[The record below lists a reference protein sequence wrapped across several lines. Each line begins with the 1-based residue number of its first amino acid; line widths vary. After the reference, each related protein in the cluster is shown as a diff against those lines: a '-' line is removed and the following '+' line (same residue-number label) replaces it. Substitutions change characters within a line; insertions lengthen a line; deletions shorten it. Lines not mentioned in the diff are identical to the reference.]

1 MAESTG
7 SRPSKLKTE
16 GTMVMGDQ
24 HDPAKQPQ
32 QISPKRDPIV
42 IPVRFY
48 VPRKVCQKSFE
59 TIDSQDSP
67 DRPGLIKEASLR
79 SMSDRFFG
87 TFGADKHRDEFE
99 HLIEHLRRHT
109 RRRRGDSVLEE
120 GFVEWENTSRVYEMF
135 KVDLNIFERI
145 FFTVDVSESS
155 SIFSKFCSIFL
166 IAAILCSIVN
176 WMVSTLPEMTEIPP
190 CEEKAPA
197 NSTGGDYW
205 CCQAAG
211 DCTPEAKTFFKMVE
225 YITVLIF
232 TFEYLIRLLTVHSV
246 RFELLNEFFLEW
258 TLTGNEDKKGKKNK
272 GADGARSLDSPF
284 MTTIKHILA
293 TSNLIDLLS
302 ILPFWIERFADD
314 GSGASVLVILRILRL
329 TRIFRVFKLG
339 KYNDVFA
346 MFSSVIQ
353 QSLPALGLMLFFIAM
368 GLCLFGTLI
377 WFAEQGTWYPKH
389 HPKLID
395 MGITNR
401 GAWLRGISSIDADL
415 MDETPFPSIVHSFWY
430 VIVTITTVGYGDAF
444 PTTDVGK
451 LVGTLT
457 ILCGIVV
464 LAMPVGVIGS
474 NFSNE
479 YAQRETEKK
488 RRAKLKQQ
496 QEQQAKVE
504 MEQDTA
510 ADLEAEGKAPDKEA
524 AVTQASQGN
533 ELRQKILIDAEEMDN
548 MWKELFPDH
557 VHEWISRCLR
567 QFVSEF
573 IDGAMN
579 TGKANPKGVRQTN
592 LPHRLD
598 QLTIRFN
605 EACSSQVSYDELAE
619 FGIKE
624 AHKMRRRF
632 SGFCDKIW
640 EYWAIVGP
648 PEKPSDPFEYFELKA
663 LLTMNLNA
671 FASPKDSKPM
681 FDREAKP
688 MNFTELQ
695 QKGDSGPAQMN
706 HAALRLVE
714 AVPSAPKV
722 PEVKGCNT
730 PPLPDCER
738 EPELATKP
746 AQAPSPEVSEPHAPE
761 TVPVSL
767 PGMPTS
773 PRTAPES
780 GEPNGTQPES

>member
-225 YITVLIF
+225 YVTVLIF

-272 GADGARSLDSPF
+272 GADGARSLDR
-284 MTTIKHILA
+284 K
-293 TSNLIDLLS
+293 
-302 ILPFWIERFADD
+302 
-314 GSGASVLVILRILRL
+314 SVV
-329 TRIFRVFKLG
+329 
-339 KYNDVFA
+339 
-346 MFSSVIQ
+346 
-353 QSLPALGLMLFFIAM
+353 
-368 GLCLFGTLI
+368 
-377 WFAEQGTWYPKH
+377 
-389 HPKLID
+389 
-395 MGITNR
+395 
-401 GAWLRGISSIDADL
+401 
-415 MDETPFPSIVHSFWY
+415 
-430 VIVTITTVGYGDAF
+430 
-444 PTTDVGK
+444 
-451 LVGTLT
+451 
-457 ILCGIVV
+457 
-464 LAMPVGVIGS
+464 
-474 NFSNE
+474 
-479 YAQRETEKK
+479 
-488 RRAKLKQQ
+488 
-496 QEQQAKVE
+496 
-504 MEQDTA
+504 
-510 ADLEAEGKAPDKEA
+510 
-524 AVTQASQGN
+524 
-533 ELRQKILIDAEEMDN
+533 
-548 MWKELFPDH
+548 
-557 VHEWISRCLR
+557 
-567 QFVSEF
+567 
-573 IDGAMN
+573 
-579 TGKANPKGVRQTN
+579 
-592 LPHRLD
+592 
-598 QLTIRFN
+598 
-605 EACSSQVSYDELAE
+605 
-619 FGIKE
+619 
-624 AHKMRRRF
+624 
-632 SGFCDKIW
+632 
-640 EYWAIVGP
+640 
-648 PEKPSDPFEYFELKA
+648 
-663 LLTMNLNA
+663 
-671 FASPKDSKPM
+671 
-681 FDREAKP
+681 
-688 MNFTELQ
+688 
-695 QKGDSGPAQMN
+695 
-706 HAALRLVE
+706 
-714 AVPSAPKV
+714 
-722 PEVKGCNT
+722 
-730 PPLPDCER
+730 
-738 EPELATKP
+738 
-746 AQAPSPEVSEPHAPE
+746 
-761 TVPVSL
+761 
-767 PGMPTS
+767 
-773 PRTAPES
+773 
-780 GEPNGTQPES
+780 